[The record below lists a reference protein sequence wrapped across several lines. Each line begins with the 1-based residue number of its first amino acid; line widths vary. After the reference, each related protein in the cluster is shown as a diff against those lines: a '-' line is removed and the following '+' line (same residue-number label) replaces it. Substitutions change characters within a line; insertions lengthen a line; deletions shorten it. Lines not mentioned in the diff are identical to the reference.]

1 MEDEERIKIREK
13 VANLSFEEL
22 LKLKE
27 QVGSKTYNKTIYG
40 DSVTKKSKALKRANK
55 NRPREVSSKIRP
67 QKLKLEIGNV
77 VKAPKKHIPRDPR
90 FDPLC
95 GQYEEKIFK
104 ANYEFVNDIRAKE
117 KEQLEEE
124 LKSCTDINRKKVIK
138 NLLQR
143 TNNQLREQTRKEKEE
158 LKKLQRSTE
167 IKEKFKRGEKPQF
180 KKKSVEKLENLIEK
194 YEELKKSNKL
204 QKHIEK
210 RSKKLSKKE
219 KRNMGKA
226 EIQ

>member
-1 MEDEERIKIREK
+1 MENEERIKIREK
-13 VANLSFEEL
+13 IANLSFEEL

-40 DSVTKKSKALKRANK
+40 SSVTKKSKALKRANK

-67 QKLKLEIGNV
+67 QNLRLETDNV

-104 ANYEFVNDIRAKE
+104 ANYDFVNDIRAKE

-124 LKSCTDINRKKVIK
+124 LKSCTDVNRKKIIK

-143 TNNQLREQTRKEKEE
+143 TNNQLREQNRKEKEE
-158 LKKLQRSTE
+158 LKKLQRSSE
-167 IKEKFKRGEKPQF
+167 IKEQYKRGEKPQF